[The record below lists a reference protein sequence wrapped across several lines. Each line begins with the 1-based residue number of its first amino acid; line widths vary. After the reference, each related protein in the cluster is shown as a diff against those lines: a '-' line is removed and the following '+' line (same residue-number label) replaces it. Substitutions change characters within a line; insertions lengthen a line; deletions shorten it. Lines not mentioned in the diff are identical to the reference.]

1 MASSTASASA
11 PGTAEQMAERASGRA
26 AETNTEIHVP
36 PLPRVSI
43 QAFCESPA
51 MAASV
56 QAAGSDRRMARV
68 NLKLQMG
75 GLAAAEEAYRHAST
89 PNVILIE
96 SPATREALFS
106 GLERLA
112 EHCDPGTKVVV
123 IGRLNDIMLY
133 RELIRRGVSDYLI
146 EPVEPLDVVASL
158 SGLYTAPDAEPLGR
172 TLAVYGAK
180 GGVGASTIA
189 HNVAFAI
196 ARHFDMETVI
206 ADLDLPFGTAGLDF
220 NQDPPQGT
228 ADAVLSPERVDAAF
242 VDRLLSKC
250 AERLSLL
257 AAPAT
262 LERTY
267 DLTPEA
273 FDPLLDVLR
282 AAAPMIVLDVP
293 HVWNAWSRH
302 ALVSADDVLI
312 VTTPDLANLRNAK
325 NLVDLMRTARPNDR
339 PARYI
344 LNQVGLAKRPEIRV
358 ADFAKALGA
367 EPLAVVPFEAALF
380 GTAANNGQMIAEV
393 NAAHKSVEAFR
404 AIARAVTGRIEQGSA
419 GRSMIAPLIA
429 RLRKK

>member
-1 MASSTASASA
+1 MAPTLAS
-11 PGTAEQMAERASGRA
+11 PAEARAEEMATRAGERA
-26 AETNTEIHVP
+26 AETSADIYVP
-36 PLPRVSI
+36 PLPRISV

-51 MAASV
+51 VAGAV
-56 QAAGSDRRMARV
+56 QAAGSDRRMARA

-75 GLAAAEEAYRHAST
+75 GLAAAEAAYRNAPT

-112 EHCDPGTKVVV
+112 EHCDHGTKVVV
-123 IGRLNDIMLY
+123 IGQLNDIMLY

-146 EPVEPLDVVASL
+146 APVEPLDIVGSL
-158 SGLYTAPDAEPLGR
+158 SGLYTQPDAEPLGR
-172 TLAVYGAK
+172 TLAVFGAK

-196 ARHFDMETVI
+196 ARHFDTETVI

-228 ADAVLSPERVDAAF
+228 ADAVLAPERVDAAF

-250 AERLSLL
+250 ADRLSLL

-267 DLTPEA
+267 DLNPEA

-282 AAAPMIVLDVP
+282 ASAPMIVLDVP
-293 HVWNAWSRH
+293 HMWNAWSRH
-302 ALVSADDVLI
+302 ALLGADEVLI
-312 VTTPDLANLRNAK
+312 VAAPDLANLRNAK
-325 NLVDLMRTARPNDR
+325 NLVDLMRAARPNDK
-339 PARYI
+339 PARYV
-344 LNQVGLAKRPEIRV
+344 LNQVGLAKRPEIRA

-367 EPLAVVPFEAALF
+367 EPLAIVPFEAALF

-393 NAAHKSVEAFR
+393 NGGHKAVEAFR
-404 AIARAVTGRIEQGSA
+404 AIARSMTGKIEHRAAGGS
-419 GRSMIAPLIA
+419 MLAPLIA
-429 RLRKK
+429 KLRGR